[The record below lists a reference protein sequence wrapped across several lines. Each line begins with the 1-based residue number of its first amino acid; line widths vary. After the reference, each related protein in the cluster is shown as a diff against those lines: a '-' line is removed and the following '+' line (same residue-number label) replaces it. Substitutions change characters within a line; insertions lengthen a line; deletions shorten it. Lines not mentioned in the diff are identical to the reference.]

1 MSVRTIVEHGCPLTV
16 QTLERV
22 DALGAT
28 YWQARAMFRT
38 ASGQARVDVVTRTRH
53 PTREA
58 AERAAL
64 ALARDNGGGR
74 A

>member
-1 MSVRTIVEHGCPLTV
+1 
-16 QTLERV
+16 
-22 DALGAT
+22 
-28 YWQARAMFRT
+28 MFRT

-53 PTREA
+53 PTRED

-64 ALARDNGGGR
+64 TLARDNGWGR